1 MWTRGK
7 GVLVSELPLGQRLSL
22 TGDPWRDHMSHD
34 EARKLGYFPAFALLL
49 TICGIHE
56 AARKSLQAGKRPA
69 VQESAGLQGTSG
81 GAVTST
87 GGKLQSVSDLGVLG
101 VPCIRHWGPC
111 EMIWCGIESWH

>member
-49 TICGIHE
+49 TICGIHD
-56 AARKSLQAGKRPA
+56 ATRKSLQAGKRPP
-69 VQESAGLQGTSG
+69 VQQSAGLQVTSG
-81 GAVTST
+81 GRRRVQGGSYKVFQIWVFWVCRVYTT
-87 GGKLQSVSDLGVLG
+87 GDLV
-101 VPCIRHWGPC
+101 R
-111 EMIWCGIESWH
+111 